1 MMRSLN
7 FWLKSGAELLRSQC
21 SGGFKTV
28 SGVSTLL
35 PFIPTLGRAFVRT
48 STADYVEPSPS
59 FSSNGAAKAKSCAIG
74 DANDDTSALVAG
86 ATGPDGLSRIHQ
98 RNRRQL
104 QQVGRGP
111 QLLTH
116 PCHPLIHPVHPA
128 SLAQTQGGSPSTC
141 TRLAGA
147 IARGRRSE
155 HVRPSHLQQ
164 ISNGRFETESR
175 FQREREGGR
184 EGDWLN

>member
-1 MMRSLN
+1 MLEHQPRITSN
-7 FWLKSGAELLRSQC
+7 LR
-21 SGGFKTV
+21 T
-28 SGVSTLL
+28 
-35 PFIPTLGRAFVRT
+35 
-48 STADYVEPSPS
+48 S

-74 DANDDTSALVAG
+74 DANDNTPAFVAG

-175 FQREREGGR
+175 FQ
-184 EGDWLN
+184 